1 VAPPYSKEVVPRGR
15 NRTVGLYPG
24 IYQRKEHGMAEKRS
38 QNVEDLLAITKTFFF
53 DLPYTGVRLGL
64 GVESMEVATK
74 VVWKG
79 YDAGVRLVTTAIDS
93 LYRNPLYSE
102 MLNRSLPGVL
112 RWQKFSNALTETFF
126 VGLWRT
132 VSLPTSYEIQ
142 ALHEDLRS
150 LSAHLL
156 SQSQESETLA
166 GLVADV
172 MMTLD
177 LEKRLAALETQLN
190 GHVTEG
196 NGNGLSPTILRERR
210 EN

>member
-1 VAPPYSKEVVPRGR
+1 
-15 NRTVGLYPG
+15 
-24 IYQRKEHGMAEKRS
+24 
-38 QNVEDLLAITKTFFF
+38 
-53 DLPYTGVRLGL
+53 
-64 GVESMEVATK
+64 MEVATK

-190 GHVTEG
+190 SHVTEG
-196 NGNGLSPTILRERR
+196 NGLSPAILRERR